1 MLNNKSEQALKNL
14 KRVARFN
21 GRSEEGEKIDMNVRK
36 EARGFFHFCVS
47 RLSFFFFPLNFEMM
61 EVFDSSVNRFCRSP

>member
-36 EARGFFHFCVS
+36 EAQGFFS
-47 RLSFFFFPLNFEMM
+47 LLRQPSEFFFFPIKF
-61 EVFDSSVNRFCRSP
+61 